1 MSAALEEGSVP
12 RRYRVEAVR
21 PELVDTVSLELAP
34 PTGEAPAFEP
44 GQFNMLYA
52 FGVGEAAISVSGDP
66 ATRARIV
73 HTVRAVGPVSQAL
86 AELAVGATVG
96 VRGPFGQGWP
106 TSAARGR
113 DLLLIAGGLG
123 LAPLRPALLR
133 VLAERAHYGRVIVL
147 AGMRTPPEILF
158 RASLEAWGARADL
171 EVEVTVDRGDAA
183 WRGHVGVVTS
193 LIPRLALEPRNTVA
207 FVCGPELMMRHAA
220 EALRAVGLE
229 PAQIFVSMER
239 NMKCAI
245 GLCGHC
251 QFGPAFVC
259 KDGPVMRF
267 DRVARALAVREW

>member
-86 AELAVGATVG
+86 ADLAVGATVG
-96 VRGPFGQGWP
+96 VRGPFGHGWP

-113 DLLLIAGGLG
+113 DLLLVAGGLG

-133 VLAERAHYGRVIVL
+133 VLADRAHYGRVVL
-147 AGMRTPPEILF
+147 LVGMRAPREILF
-158 RASLEAWGARADL
+158 RTALEAWAARADL
-171 EVEVTVDRGDAA
+171 EVEVTVDRGDPG
-183 WRGHVGVVTS
+183 WSGHVGVVTS
-193 LIPRLALEPRNTVA
+193 LIPRLALDPRATSA
-207 FVCGPELMMRHAA
+207 FVCGPEVMMRHTADG
-220 EALRAVGLE
+220 LLTVGLA
-229 PAQIFVSMER
+229 PGQIYVSMER

-245 GLCGHC
+245 GHCGHC
-251 QFGPAFVC
+251 QFGPMFVC
-259 KDGPVMRF
+259 KDGPVLQF
-267 DRVARALAVREW
+267 DRVARWLPIREW

>member
-86 AELAVGATVG
+86 ADLAVGATVG
-96 VRGPFGQGWP
+96 VRGPFGHGWP

-147 AGMRTPPEILF
+147 VGMRTPPEILF